1 MSMRGICRT
10 RQLWFNTTTSSIIYS
25 VLYNSIA
32 LILDYMPMCNDKRRG
47 REERKLTGG
56 WQKQKAMCGFRQLMT
71 SIISWRIDLRL
82 AASFHTGHSLVIAVP
97 PRARDMSSAAGER
110 GSFTLRVGPGR
121 IPTHARLNLGDL
133 HLEDTDDD
141 DDVSSAAAGS
151 PAHSREDLL
160 SQCPTVEVKAAPLP
174 ALPRPTPWPAPV
186 ATLTTSGVCRD
197 DTRRACVLTPRAC

>member
-1 MSMRGICRT
+1 
-10 RQLWFNTTTSSIIYS
+10 
-25 VLYNSIA
+25 
-32 LILDYMPMCNDKRRG
+32 MPMCNDKRRG

-56 WQKQKAMCGFRQLMT
+56 GKSKRRCVVPSTHITHDQYNILAHR
-71 SIISWRIDLRL
+71 LRL

>member
-47 REERKLTGG
+47 REERKLGRVA
-56 WQKQKAMCGFRQLMT
+56 KAKGDVWVPSTHDQYNILAHRF
-71 SIISWRIDLRL
+71 RL
-82 AASFHTGHSLVIAVP
+82 AASFGHSLVIAVP